1 MSGASD
7 VATIPGWYGKLP
19 TLGDFASRR
28 LEADFIEPWDLW
40 LGEALQALRVAMGEE
55 WLDAYLNAPP
65 WRFVLSPG
73 VLPGVDTDRVFAGV
87 LMPSVDRVGRHF
99 PLTLAASLPRVPGIA
114 AEFDAL
120 LVWMHR
126 LEDTALDALQSDWT
140 IDDLERALAELA
152 PPGDDAAAA
161 AEDRLAAVRDA
172 MAQALAR
179 GGGFID
185 IASVSSR
192 FELAAVLCSAPR
204 PAPAIAAP
212 PGPRGVAFWLADVP
226 GRRQLLVSEG
236 LPSRDDFAHMFGGAG
251 RGPIR
256 GAAARGVPLE
266 DDGLMTLPQVLSS
279 PLVEEGL
286 GKADETDLLGLFQS
300 AAAPTSGQDPV
311 LASARNDDILAL
323 FGVGAEAVPADA
335 DPQHAP
341 KTDDVLAL
349 FDVRPTPPAAT
360 EESLES
366 NAPKTDDVLALFGV
380 RPTPLAA
387 TEESPESDEAQAP
400 HEGRPKDPDI
410 LDLFGGPP
418 VAPDDEK
425 AR

>member
-40 LGEALQALRVAMGEE
+40 LGEALQALRDAMGEE
-55 WLDAYLNAPP
+55 WLDAYLSAPP

-73 VLPGVDTDRVFAGV
+73 VLPGVDPDRVFAGV

-99 PLTLAASLPRVPGIA
+99 PLTLAASLPRVPGVA

-120 LVWMHR
+120 LVWLHR
-126 LEDTALDALQSDWT
+126 LEDTALDAVQSDWT

-152 PPGDDAAAA
+152 PPGDDVAAA
-161 AEDRLAAVRDA
+161 AEARLAAVRDA
-172 MAQALAR
+172 MAQALAG
-179 GGGFID
+179 GGGFVD
-185 IASVSSR
+185 IASIASR
-192 FELAAVLCSAPR
+192 SELASVLCGAPHR
-204 PAPAIAAP
+204 APAIAAG

-226 GRRQLLVSEG
+226 GRRQLLLSGG
-236 LPSRDDFAHMFGGAG
+236 LPSRDDFARMFGGSE
-251 RGPIR
+251 RGPAR
-256 GAAARGVPLE
+256 GAVARGASLE
-266 DDGLMTLPQVLSS
+266 DDGLMTLPQALPS
-279 PLVEEGL
+279 PLIEETL
-286 GKADETDLLGLFQS
+286 GTADETDLLGLFQS
-300 AAAPTSGQDPV
+300 TTAPSSGQDPAV
-311 LASARNDDILAL
+311 ASARNDDILAL
-323 FGVGAEAVPADA
+323 FGVGAEAVPAAA

-341 KTDDVLAL
+341 KIDDVLAL

-360 EESLES
+360 EESPES
-366 NAPKTDDVLALFGV
+366 NEG
-380 RPTPLAA
+380 
-387 TEESPESDEAQAP
+387 QAP
-400 HEGRPKDPDI
+400 QEGRPKEPDI

-418 VAPDDEK
+418 VAPDDGK